1 MKFAKMQGNGNDFIV
16 IDNRENLYDYEK
28 IRGAAVK
35 ACRRRLSLGA
45 DGLMTIGKPFIP
57 GSHFSMRF
65 FNRDGSESAMSGN
78 GARCIARYAFEK
90 GLAPEKMR
98 FDTIGGSLDALVE
111 GAKVTLD
118 MGTVDTS
125 SVLLDETFSHM
136 GETFPVNHMELGH
149 GSAAAPHTV
158 VFLEKSDWRPLETLA
173 PFARALQKDSTRFP
187 DGTNVNFLKVL
198 GHGALEVYTYERGVD
213 DFTLSCGTGSIASA
227 VAAWL
232 NGWCDSPVEVYNPGG
247 TNTILLEET
256 VHSLLDVRLQGL
268 TAFIAEGELLPDGL

>member
-1 MKFAKMQGNGNDFIV
+1 MKFAKMQANGNDFII
-16 IDNRENLYDYEK
+16 IDNRENIYDYEK
-28 IRGAAVK
+28 IRETAVK

-57 GSHFSMRF
+57 GSHFGMRF

-78 GARCIARYAFEK
+78 GARCIARYAFQKEI
-90 GLAPEKMR
+90 APRKMR
-98 FDTIGGSLDALVE
+98 FDTIGGSLDAFVE
-111 GAKVTLD
+111 GPEVTLD
-118 MGTVDTS
+118 MGRVDTS
-125 SVLLDETFSHM
+125 SVLLDETFSYM
-136 GETFPVNHMELGH
+136 GETFPVNRMELGH
-149 GSAAAPHTV
+149 GTAAAPHTV

-173 PFARALQKDSTRFP
+173 PLARALQKVSTRFP

-213 DFTLSCGTGSIASA
+213 DFTLSCGSGSIASA

-247 TNTILLEET
+247 TNTILLEEAAP
-256 VHSLLDVRLQGL
+256 SLLDVKLQGL

>member
-1 MKFAKMQGNGNDFIV
+1 MKFAKMQANGNDFII
-16 IDNRENLYDYEK
+16 IDNREDRYEDTTLRE
-28 IRGAAVK
+28 ITVK

-45 DGLMTIGKPFIP
+45 NGLMAVQAPSKA
-57 GSHFSMRF
+57 GSHFGMRF

-90 GLAPEKMR
+90 GIAPQRMR
-98 FDTIGGSLDALVE
+98 FDTIGGALDAIVE
-111 GAKVTLD
+111 DSKVTLD
-118 MGTVDTS
+118 TGTIDTS
-125 SVLLDETFSHM
+125 RIILDESFSHM
-136 GETFPVNHMELGH
+136 GETFPVNHLELGH
-149 GSAAAPHTV
+149 GSEAAPHTV

-173 PFARALQKDSTRFP
+173 PFARALQKNASKFP
-187 DGTNVNFLKVL
+187 DGTNVNFLKIL

-213 DFTLSCGTGSIASA
+213 DFTLSCGSGSIAAA

-247 TNTILLEET
+247 TNTILLEEAAP
-256 VHSLLDVRLQGL
+256 SLLDVKLQGL

>member
-1 MKFAKMQGNGNDFIV
+1 MKFAKMQGNGNDFI
-16 IDNRENLYDYEK
+16 ILDNREGLYDVAK
-28 IRGAAVK
+28 IREITVK

-45 DGLMTIGKPFIP
+45 DGLMTVEKTGTA
-57 GSHFSMRF
+57 GSDFAMRF

-90 GLAPEKMR
+90 GIAPERMR
-98 FDTIGGSLDALVE
+98 FDTTGGALNAIVE
-111 GAKVTLD
+111 GPVVTLD
-118 MGTVDTS
+118 MGTIDTS
-125 SVLLDETFSHM
+125 RVMLDESFSHM

-149 GSAAAPHTV
+149 GSEAAPHTV

-173 PFARALQKDSTRFP
+173 PFARALQKNISRFP
-187 DGTNVNFLKVL
+187 DGTNVNFLKIL

-213 DFTLSCGTGSIASA
+213 DFTLSCGTGSIAAA

-232 NGWCDSPVEVYNPGG
+232 NGWCDSPVDVYNPGG

-256 VHSLLDVRLQGL
+256 SPSVLGIRLQGM
-268 TAFIAEGELLPDGL
+268 TAFIAEGTLFSDGL

>member
-1 MKFAKMQGNGNDFIV
+1 MKFAKMQGNGNDFI
-16 IDNRENLYDYEK
+16 ILDNREELYEDAR
-28 IRGAAVK
+28 IREIAVK
-35 ACRRRLSLGA
+35 ASRRRLSLGA
-45 DGLMTIGKPFIP
+45 DGLMTVEKPCAAT
-57 GSHFSMRF
+57 SHFAMRF

-90 GLAPEKMR
+90 KIAPENMR
-98 FDTIGGSLDALVE
+98 FDTTGGTLEAIVE
-111 GAKVTLD
+111 SPIVTLD

-125 SVLLDETFSHM
+125 RVLLDESFTHM

-149 GSAAAPHTV
+149 GSQAAPHTV

-173 PFARALQKDSTRFP
+173 PFARALQKNASRFP
-187 DGTNVNFLKVL
+187 DGTNVNFLKIL

-213 DFTLSCGTGSIASA
+213 EFTLSCGTGSIAAA

-247 TNTILLEET
+247 TNTIIMEEIADST
-256 VHSLLDVRLQGL
+256 LRIKLRGT
-268 TAFIAEGELLPDGL
+268 TAFIAEGSLYPDGL